1 MAPPVFSTVGLEDY
15 NINGAQGMLSVI
27 HLRHFVEIFPKWETP
42 TSQDLY
48 WRENLV
54 IPGLF
59 QVGHVLDLGYRIV
72 LTCYIL
78 KQ

>member
-15 NINGAQGMLSVI
+15 NINGAQGVLSNI
-27 HLRHFVEIFPKWETP
+27 DLRHFVGIFSKVGEPP
-42 TSQDLY
+42 SSQDLY

-59 QVGHVLDLGYRIV
+59 QVGHVLDVWI
-72 LTCYIL
+72 
-78 KQ
+78 